1 MPSVFNRIEPRWEQF
16 TLEGLAIS
24 CKLVIIYYLMCSY
37 FLFFLKSN
45 RLSILVVPSQGI
57 EQLRQNLG
65 AQMQKPFLSTQSQFQ
80 LMSPQQQQQFLAQAQ
95 AQGNLSNSSNYGD
108 IDPRRFTALA
118 RGGLNGKDGQPAG
131 TDGCI
136 SSPMQSSSP
145 KVKPDQ
151 EYLMKVD
158 LLEKC
163 AFVELSFSV

>member
-1 MPSVFNRIEPRWEQF
+1 
-16 TLEGLAIS
+16 
-24 CKLVIIYYLMCSY
+24 
-37 FLFFLKSN
+37 
-45 RLSILVVPSQGI
+45 
-57 EQLRQNLG
+57 
-65 AQMQKPFLSTQSQFQ
+65 MQKPFLSTQSQFQ

-108 IDPRRFTALA
+108 IDPRRFTALT

-145 KVKPDQ
+145 KVRPDQ
-151 EYLMKVD
+151 EYLMKVG

-163 AFVELSFSV
+163 AFVALSFSVQVCILRLVCWNLIYLETSQMQQTSSQQPQEQLQQQQQQQSQQQQMQQVLAHISCSAFESWFKWTPC